1 MSLLDGSQCV
11 SVPPSWLEK
20 PSNQEVTLGQKVEL
34 PCRADGA
41 PLPKITW
48 KKEIGKR
55 NKTLTMMR
63 LIKVQRSSSRT
74 FLKDIFACKKMK
86 YATKPTVSAVA
97 GLAIGGGFEV
107 ACQTSKMVAHMNS
120 TLGLVETGVGLV
132 PGGGGCKE
140 LLWRWRI

>member
-1 MSLLDGSQCV
+1 MLYKVHSYVDINQMYQGFMSQLDGSQCV

-20 PSNQEVTLGQKVEL
+20 PSNREVTLGQKVEL

-63 LIKVQRSSSRT
+63 LIKVQRS
-74 FLKDIFACKKMK
+74 
-86 YATKPTVSAVA
+86 
-97 GLAIGGGFEV
+97 
-107 ACQTSKMVAHMNS
+107 
-120 TLGLVETGVGLV
+120 
-132 PGGGGCKE
+132 
-140 LLWRWRI
+140 

>member
-1 MSLLDGSQCV
+1 MLYKVHSYVDINQMYQVFMSQLDGSQCV

-20 PSNQEVTLGQKVEL
+20 PSNREVTLGQKVEL

-63 LIKVQRSSSRT
+63 LIKVKRS
-74 FLKDIFACKKMK
+74 
-86 YATKPTVSAVA
+86 
-97 GLAIGGGFEV
+97 
-107 ACQTSKMVAHMNS
+107 
-120 TLGLVETGVGLV
+120 
-132 PGGGGCKE
+132 
-140 LLWRWRI
+140 